1 MTLKLISKSEPPKD
15 ETPQDDVGMAR
26 RGHQALLRIM
36 SAEQCRASGS
46 ISPRTAQAAVGA
58 FLGFIAPVVGMR
70 LWAFA
75 GLASAPFHI
84 TSLAFIATC
93 VAVACVVAALI
104 LHFSRAATSNVEHLD
119 RLLAEYEPM
128 SKEAY
133 RWLQDQ
139 VREAGAFRTG
149 LVYEWAS
156 KEQAALNRAMSN
168 AQPHDRKFLQ
178 RRL

>member
-1 MTLKLISKSEPPKD
+1 
-15 ETPQDDVGMAR
+15 
-26 RGHQALLRIM
+26 
-36 SAEQCRASGS
+36 
-46 ISPRTAQAAVGA
+46 
-58 FLGFIAPVVGMR
+58 MR

-119 RLLAEYEPM
+119 RMLAEYEPM